1 MIVEIIAVGLVVS
14 AFLAVYLDEAVYS
27 IASLAVTLALTA
39 TLYSLNDSSFAAVF
53 QFFIST
59 GTLAVLF
66 LSGETLTEK
75 QAGEKTLRKLFL
87 GLAVGLVLSIP
98 SLFISFQISSFES
111 SVPPF
116 PEALW
121 ELRGVDVV
129 LQGLV
134 MLTVALGI
142 AIVLKDRRG
151 NQND

>member
-1 MIVEIIAVGLVVS
+1 MIVEIIAIGLVVS

-27 IASLAVTLALTA
+27 IASLAVTLGLTA
-39 TLYSLNDSSFAAVF
+39 ILYSLNDSNFAAVF

-75 QAGEKTLRKLFL
+75 QAGEKTFRKLFL
-87 GLAVGLVLSIP
+87 GLAAGLILSIP
-98 SLFISFQISSFES
+98 SLVVSFQILSFES

-121 ELRGVDVV
+121 GLRGIDVV

-142 AIVLKDRRG
+142 AIVLKDSKRKPE
-151 NQND
+151 